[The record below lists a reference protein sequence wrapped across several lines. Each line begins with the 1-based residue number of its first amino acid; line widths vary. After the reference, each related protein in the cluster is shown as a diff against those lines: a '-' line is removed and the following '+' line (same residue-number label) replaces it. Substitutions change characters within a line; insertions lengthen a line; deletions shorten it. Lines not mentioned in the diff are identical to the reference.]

1 MKRYK
6 LLLFLLLSF
15 FACNED
21 HSIFEVSTDGLKF
34 DSRPVPGGAMFKYSL
49 PDNSDIFSIN
59 IRYQDSRGNAILKS
73 AGYGGD
79 SILLDGFTRS
89 EKAVAQLTFSDNYG
103 KESTPIEFE
112 FSTEDSAPWSFF
124 NEIEVSTSWDG
135 FQIMYG
141 KTTIATGMAH
151 VFYLGLNPMTQKND
165 TILVRSFP
173 INAKGDTLHFIP
185 KQEKEIYSVVVRTED
200 FAGYRV
206 RQEIYPNVASY
217 STEQKIITQENYN
230 DNGLSVENHLAKTGL
245 KYLFDGELRG
255 RERFLNPAEG
265 GKEATIVFGAYVA
278 GPQAIGS
285 PLIIDLKEERA
296 PAKIRFYTLY
306 EKMGQLFAPVGP
318 NYPLGEVWN
327 GFYEDKVPC
336 KATIY
341 GTNNLSDADGWVKL
355 GTLDEDPKAEFPW
368 YLAPKNTNQPSDLA
382 DLESRDPL
390 FIDIMLPPSDKPY
403 RYLKCVI
410 DGTYDLKKSNGIDYN
425 KQKYFMLTELE
436 VFVKK
441 NSL

>member
-15 FACNED
+15 IACND
-21 HSIFEVSTDGLKF
+21 DNSLFEVSTDGLKF
-34 DSRPVPGGAMFKYSL
+34 DSRPIPGGAIFKYSL
-49 PDNSDIFSIN
+49 PNNSDIFSIN
-59 IRYQDSRGNAILKS
+59 IRYRDCHGNSILKS

-89 EKAVAQLTFSDNYG
+89 EKVAAQLTFSDNYG
-103 KESTPIEFE
+103 KESTPIELE

-124 NEIEVSTSWDG
+124 DDMEISTSWDG

-141 KTTIATGMAH
+141 KTTVATGMAH
-151 VFYLGLNPMTQKND
+151 VFYLGLNPKTQKQD
-165 TILVRSFP
+165 TILVQSFP
-173 INAKGDTLHFIP
+173 INAKGDTLHFTP
-185 KQEKEIYSVVVRTED
+185 KQEKVAYSVVVRTED

-206 RQEIYPNVASY
+206 RQEIYRDVISY
-217 STEQKIITQENYN
+217 NTEQKIITQENYN
-230 DNGLSVENHLAKTGL
+230 DNGLSVENYQAKTGL

-255 RERFLNPAEG
+255 KERFLNASDD
-265 GKEATIVFGAYVA
+265 GKKATIVFGAYVA
-278 GPQAIGS
+278 GPQAIGK

-296 PAKIRFYTLY
+296 PAKIRLYTLY
-306 EKMGQLFAPVGP
+306 EKMGKIFPPTGA
-318 NYPLGEVWN
+318 NEPLGQVWN

-341 GTNNLSDADGWVKL
+341 GTNDLSNQDGWVKL

-368 YLAPKNTNQPSDLA
+368 YLAPANAVQPSNLA
-382 DLESRDPL
+382 DLESRKPL
-390 FIDIMLPPSDKPY
+390 YIDIVLPPNDTPY

-425 KQKYFMLTELE
+425 TQKYFMLTELE

-441 NSL
+441 ISL